1 MENREVGKLTLNIDA
16 EALRSVIGSGRLL
29 ELADTLSKE
38 AAAQIS
44 AQLVEHVAGAALKPE
59 GLKGGASVDVTY
71 IFDGGDFGTRPP
83 RPHWGV
89 VQIPGVP
96 QPGLLQQIAR
106 TGTEG

>member
-1 MENREVGKLTLNIDA
+1 MENREVGKLTLNIDP
-16 EALRSVIGSGRLL
+16 EALRSIIGSGRLL

-44 AQLVEHVAGAALKPE
+44 AQLVEQVAGAALKPE
-59 GLKGGASVDVTY
+59 GLKTGASVGVTY

-89 VQIPGVP
+89 VQIDGG